1 MQYSLTTL
9 TAIGDP
15 IAGTFYAEAG
25 EAEALLLFVSR
36 FGTNFDVLVGTSDTF
51 GDAARLIPKKILTS
65 KQIKK
70 FIDQLRPEP
79 YQQLKFEES
88 ETGENESAK
97 RSDKR

>member
-1 MQYSLTTL
+1 MQRTLTTI

-25 EAEALLLFVSR
+25 EAEALLLFVQAY
-36 FGTNFDVLVGTSDTF
+36 GTGFDILIGSSDKL

-70 FIDQLRPEP
+70 FLNKLRPEP
-79 YQQLKFEES
+79 S
-88 ETGENESAK
+88 I
-97 RSDKR
+97 

>member
-1 MQYSLTTL
+1 MQHTLTTI
-9 TAIGDP
+9 TVIGDP

-25 EAEALLLFVSR
+25 EAEALLLFASR
-36 FGTNFDVLVGTSDTF
+36 YGINFDVLIGTSDTF

-70 FIDQLRPEP
+70 FIYRLRPEP

-88 ETGENESAK
+88 ETGENVSEDTSGK
-97 RSDKR
+97 

>member
-1 MQYSLTTL
+1 MQHTLTTI

-36 FGTNFDVLVGTSDTF
+36 YGTNFDILVGTSDTL

-88 ETGENESAK
+88 ETGENASEDTSGK
-97 RSDKR
+97 

>member
-1 MQYSLTTL
+1 MQHSLTTI
-9 TAIGDP
+9 TVIGDP
-15 IAGTFYAEAG
+15 IVGTFYAEAG

-36 FGTNFDVLVGTSDTF
+36 YGMNFDVLIGSSDTF

-79 YQQLKFEES
+79 YEQLKL
-88 ETGENESAK
+88 K
-97 RSDKR
+97 VQ